1 MVKGDKIW
9 QSSEY
14 FMNVFCNNALPAPS
28 LRRIPICMGKY
39 NDVVSIRSGLYNQN
53 SYTLG
58 VTYNGVDYDSTS
70 TRAIAAPECIDVK
83 GAGIYSNTYKTPL
96 SVAVVLN
103 LNCQ

>member
-1 MVKGDKIW
+1 M
-9 QSSEY
+9 SSVIMHYPPHHREEY
-14 FMNVFCNNALPAPS
+14 PS
-28 LRRIPICMGKY
+28 AWVNIMMLLA
-39 NDVVSIRSGLYNQN
+39 SGQDFYNQN